1 MDFSS
6 FFTSVSSIINTIE
19 IWDIIDVLIM
29 SFVIYQVLMLA
40 KKSRMNQLLKGLLL
54 LFVFYVVAAQL
65 GLKTV
70 VFLLNNLLQFGFIGV
85 IVVFQP
91 EIRRM
96 LEQMGRTSIFS
107 LGIFQKKAPEE
118 EEIDELKKTISS
130 ICDSAKSMSESR
142 TGALMVMERFSNLGE
157 IKRSGTTV
165 NADITPEL
173 IGTIFYEVCPLHDG
187 AMVIENNRIAA
198 AGCVLPL
205 SDNFEISKELGT
217 RHRAALGLSET
228 CDAVIIIVSEET
240 GVISVAKNSVLSRN
254 LNRQSLY
261 NLLSKEF
268 IEPIENA
275 SEKAQ
280 LKKAKEKKNE
290 KK

>member
-130 ICDSAKSMSESR
+130 ICDSAKSMSESPQVHLWLWNVFP
-142 TGALMVMERFSNLGE
+142 TLAKSN
-157 IKRSGTTV
+157 
-165 NADITPEL
+165 
-173 IGTIFYEVCPLHDG
+173 
-187 AMVIENNRIAA
+187 AA
-198 AGCVLPL
+198 V
-205 SDNFEISKELGT
+205 
-217 RHRAALGLSET
+217 
-228 CDAVIIIVSEET
+228 
-240 GVISVAKNSVLSRN
+240 
-254 LNRQSLY
+254 
-261 NLLSKEF
+261 
-268 IEPIENA
+268 
-275 SEKAQ
+275 Q
-280 LKKAKEKKNE
+280 L
-290 KK
+290 